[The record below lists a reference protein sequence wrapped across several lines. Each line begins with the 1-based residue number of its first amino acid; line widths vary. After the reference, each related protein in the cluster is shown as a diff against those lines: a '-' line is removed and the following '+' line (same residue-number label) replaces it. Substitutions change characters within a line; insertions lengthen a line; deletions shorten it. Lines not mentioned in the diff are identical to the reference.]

1 MRASAPLGLVT
12 GVFDRLDMEP
22 QKKRKR
28 LTLDEKAAII
38 RAVTSGQKKCD
49 VAAAHGIPAST
60 LSTILKG
67 KDDILR
73 ASSSG
78 NLAHKKALKTTP
90 HGKVEEALFAWFTD
104 VRAKNI
110 PVSGDLLQQ
119 KARSFACLLGDD
131 EFKASPGWL
140 SRFKERYSI
149 VGKVLSGEASCV
161 NMTVVGDWLS
171 ENLEAC
177 WKRGG
182 SGG

>member
-38 RAVTSGQKKCD
+38 RTVTSGQKKCD

-78 NLAHKKALKTTP
+78 NLAHKNTEDYPPWQGVRGPFRMVYGCA
-90 HGKVEEALFAWFTD
+90 GKEH
-104 VRAKNI
+104 
-110 PVSGDLLQQ
+110 
-119 KARSFACLLGDD
+119 
-131 EFKASPGWL
+131 
-140 SRFKERYSI
+140 SRQ
-149 VGKVLSGEASCV
+149 
-161 NMTVVGDWLS
+161 W
-171 ENLEAC
+171 
-177 WKRGG
+177 
-182 SGG
+182 